1 MYLNTNHIPVQK
13 LQTFS
18 KNGIETSILRL
29 DLVHPIISGNKWFKL
44 KFYIEEAVKFKKNGI
59 ASFGGAYS
67 NHIVSLAFACKE
79 NGLPSIGF
87 IRGEKPTDL
96 SFTLKTAASFGM
108 ELHFLSRELFCK
120 KNNLINE
127 YNISNWLL
135 VNEGGYGILGA
146 EGAATISAL
155 FHPNIYTN
163 IICSVGTGTM
173 IAGIIK
179 GANNNQQIIGIN
191 ALKNNFSIENEI
203 KALLSEND
211 KKKQYLINY
220 DYHFGGYANYTETLI
235 NFMNNLWLTESIP
248 TDIVYTG
255 KLLYATNELINK
267 NYFKPESKLLV
278 IHSGGLQGNSS
289 LTNRELLF

>member
-191 ALKNNFSIENEI
+191 ALKNNFSIEKEI

-255 KLLYATNELINK
+255 KLLYATNELINS